1 MHTTSFKIKE
11 VSESVVLKILQ
22 NLNPS
27 KATGLDQLSPSLI
40 KDGANIIMSPLTHLF
55 LVTGQ
60 IPDDLKSSRV
70 TSIYKKNP
78 SKTEA
83 GNYCPV
89 SILNIISKLFETVV
103 YHQLDQYPKTINSFM
118 RINPVFVQPFQLIP
132 VWYIF
137 LII

>member
-78 SKTEA
+78 VKLKLATIVQCQFLTSFL
-83 GNYCPV
+83 NYLRRW
-89 SILNIISKLFETVV
+89 STIS
-103 YHQLDQYPKTINSFM
+103 
-118 RINPVFVQPFQLIP
+118 
-132 VWYIF
+132 
-137 LII
+137 